1 MNYSESLNQLN
12 EEQRKQ
18 FYILADFLVTRG
30 WQADMSQKAFAKLLS
45 DKTHCQ
51 VPSAT
56 AERRLRKFQE
66 LGLIELQS
74 HGKGNVASTIILK
87 SYTYQGSLMTGIVP
101 LDSPLYIQREADDLC
116 QEALSIAQDGDAL
129 PFIRIKAA
137 QGMGKS
143 SLLARLGNFLETEQK
158 QVVGYVDLASDAF
171 YRELFTDLDRLFY
184 QFTAEL
190 TQTFQQA
197 VPGLNPPSMESFWKK
212 PRAPGK
218 NCTDY
223 LHEHIFKKIKQPK
236 TLLID
241 GIDQILG
248 QTTQT
253 DFLLVL
259 RSWNE
264 RKMKVVS
271 KAPIVWPSMVIAYS
285 TEPYPDHKLKGSP
298 MQNVGMA
305 VELQEF
311 STEAILALAK
321 IYGLSWTENE
331 VNTLMRLIGGH
342 PTLIHRAF
350 YQLSKEGKSL
360 AELEQQAAQL
370 NGAFS
375 DYLLKYLN
383 LLQKDEQLLACFSK
397 IIKGG
402 ECTDVFAKFQLE
414 KVGLIK
420 SDHQG
425 EKVRCELYQRYFQ
438 KNL

>member
-1 MNYSESLNQLN
+1 MNYSECLSQLN
-12 EEQRKQ
+12 EEQKKQ

-51 VPSAT
+51 IPSAT
-56 AERRLRKFQE
+56 AERRLKKFQE
-66 LGLIELQS
+66 LGLIEVQS
-74 HGKGNVASTIILK
+74 HGKGNVASTITLK
-87 SYTYQGSLMTGIVP
+87 SYIYQGSLMTGIVP
-101 LDSPLYIQREADDLC
+101 LDSPLYIQREADNIC
-116 QEALSIAQDGDAL
+116 KEALSIPQDSDSL

-143 SLLARLGNFLETEQK
+143 SLLARLASFLEKEQK
-158 QVVGYVDLASDAF
+158 QIVGYVDLSSDGF
-171 YRELFTDLDRLFY
+171 YSQLFTDLDRLFY
-184 QFTAEL
+184 RFTEEI
-190 TQTFQQA
+190 TQAFKQA
-197 VPGLNPPSMESFWKK
+197 VPGLNPPSLQSFWKK

-223 LHEHIFKKIKQPK
+223 LQEHVFTKIKQPK

-241 GIDQILG
+241 GIDKILG

-271 KAPIVWPSMVIAYS
+271 KAPIVWPSIVIAYS

-311 STEAILALAK
+311 IPEAILALAK
-321 IYGLSWTENE
+321 IYGLSWSEAE
-331 VNTLMRLIGGH
+331 VNSLMRLIGGH

-350 YQLSKEGKSL
+350 YQISKEGRSL
-360 AELEQQAAQL
+360 VELEQQAAQL
-370 NGAFS
+370 NGFFS
-375 DYLLKYLN
+375 DYLLNYLN
-383 LLQKDEQLLACFSK
+383 LLQKDEHLSGCLQK
-397 IIKGG
+397 IMQG
-402 ECTDVFAKFQLE
+402 EDCPDIFAKFQLE

-420 SDHQG
+420 SDQQG
-425 EKVRCELYQRYFQ
+425 ERVRCELYQRYFQ

>member
-1 MNYSESLNQLN
+1 MNYSQSLNQLN
-12 EEQRKQ
+12 EEQKKQ

-51 VPSAT
+51 IPSAT
-56 AERRLRKFQE
+56 AERRLKKFQE
-66 LGLIELQS
+66 LGLIDVQS
-74 HGKGNVASTIILK
+74 HGKGNVASTITLK
-87 SYTYQGSLMTGIVP
+87 AYTYQGSLMTGIVP
-101 LDSPLYIQREADDLC
+101 LDSPLYIQREADEIC
-116 QEALSIAQDGDAL
+116 KAALSISQDSDSL

-158 QVVGYVDLASDAF
+158 QVVGYVDLGSDGF
-171 YRELFTDLDRLFY
+171 YSELFTDLDRLFY
-184 QFTAEL
+184 RFTEEI
-190 TQTFQQA
+190 TQTFKQA
-197 VPGLNPPSMESFWKK
+197 VPGLNPPNLESFWKK

-223 LHEHIFKKIKQPK
+223 LQEHIFKQIKQPK

-241 GIDQILG
+241 GIDKILG

-271 KAPIVWPSMVIAYS
+271 KAPIVWPSIVIAYS
-285 TEPYPDHKLKGSP
+285 TEPYPDHKLRGSP

-311 STEAILALAK
+311 SPEAILSLSQ
-321 IYGLSWTENE
+321 IYGLSWTEAE
-331 VNTLMRLIGGH
+331 IDTLMRLIGGH

-350 YQLSKEGKSL
+350 DQISKKGLSL

-370 NGAFS
+370 NGSFS
-375 DYLLKYLN
+375 DYLLKYLD
-383 LLQKDEQLLACFSK
+383 LLQKNEQLLGCFRK
-397 IIKGG
+397 IMNGE

-420 SDHQG
+420 SDQQG
-425 EKVRCELYQRYFQ
+425 ETVRCELYQRYF
-438 KNL
+438 KSNL

>member
-1 MNYSESLNQLN
+1 MNYSECLSQLN
-12 EEQRKQ
+12 EEQKKQ

-51 VPSAT
+51 IPSAT
-56 AERRLRKFQE
+56 AERRLRKFEE
-66 LGLIELQS
+66 LGLIEVQS
-74 HGKGNVASTIILK
+74 HGKGNVASTITLK
-87 SYTYQGSLMTGIVP
+87 SYIYQGSLMTGIVP
-101 LDSPLYIQREADDLC
+101 LDSPLYIKREADKIC
-116 QEALSIAQDGDAL
+116 KEALSISQDSDSL

-143 SLLARLGNFLETEQK
+143 SLLARLASFLEKEQK
-158 QVVGYVDLASDAF
+158 QIVGYVDLSSDGF
-171 YRELFTDLDRLFY
+171 YSELFTDLDQLFY
-184 QFTAEL
+184 QFTEEI
-190 TQTFQQA
+190 TQTFKQA
-197 VPGLNPPSMESFWKK
+197 VPGLNPPNLESFWKK

-223 LHEHIFKKIKQPK
+223 LHEHIFKKIKLPK

-241 GIDQILG
+241 GIDKILG

-311 STEAILALAK
+311 SPEAILALAK
-321 IYGLSWTENE
+321 IYGLSWSEAE
-331 VNTLMRLIGGH
+331 VSTLMRLIGGH

-350 YQLSKEGKSL
+350 YQISKEGISL
-360 AELEQQAAQL
+360 VELEQQAAQL

-383 LLQKDEQLLACFSK
+383 LLQKDEHLSGCFQK
-397 IIKGG
+397 IMQRE
-402 ECTDVFAKFQLE
+402 ECPDVFAKFQLE

-420 SDHQG
+420 SDYHG
-425 EKVRCELYQRYFQ
+425 ERVRCELYQRYFQ

>member
-1 MNYSESLNQLN
+1 MNYNDILNQLN

-45 DKTHCQ
+45 DKTGYK
-51 VPSAT
+51 VTVST
-56 AERRLRKFQE
+56 AERRLKKFQD
-66 LGLIELQS
+66 LGLIEVQT
-74 HGKGNVASTIILK
+74 HGKGNVASTITLK
-87 SYTYQGSLMTGIVP
+87 YYTYQGPLITGSID
-101 LDSPLYIQREADDLC
+101 LDSPLYIQREADVRC
-116 QEALSIAQDGDAL
+116 REALTVSQNRDSL

-143 SLLARLGNFLETEQK
+143 SLLTRLGNFLETEQK
-158 QVVGYVDLASDAF
+158 QIVGQVDLASEVFDS
-171 YRELFTDLDRLFY
+171 ESFTDLDRLFY
-184 QFTAEL
+184 QFTEEIS
-190 TQTFQQA
+190 QTFQQA
-197 VPGLNPPSMESFWKK
+197 VPGLNPPSLESFWKK

-223 LHEHIFKKIKQPK
+223 LHEHIFEKIKKAK

-248 QTTQT
+248 QPTQT

-285 TEPYPDHKLKGSP
+285 TEPYPVHNIKDSP
-298 MQNVGMA
+298 IYNIGMP
-305 VELQEF
+305 VDLQEF
-311 STEAILALAK
+311 SPEAILTLAK
-321 IYGLSWTENE
+321 IYGLSWTEQE

-342 PTLIHRAF
+342 PTLVHRAF

-360 AELEQQAAQL
+360 VELEQKSAQL

-375 DYLLKYLN
+375 DYLLKYLKI
-383 LLQKDEQLLACFSK
+383 LQQNQQLLKCFQK
-397 IIKGG
+397 IMKG
-402 ECTDVFAKFQLE
+402 ENCSDVFAKFQLE

-420 SDHQG
+420 LDDQG
-425 EKVRCELYQRYFQ
+425 YSVRCELYQRYFQ
-438 KNL
+438 RNL